1 MESAETETSYEDP
14 KASETAA
21 DISAA
26 AKTSIFFTAE
36 LPTAKQQFG
45 RQISA
50 IIAAIFI

>member
-1 MESAETETSYEDP
+1 MESAETETGYEDP

-26 AKTSIFFTAE
+26 ESTFFTAE
-36 LPTAKQQFG
+36 LPTKKQQFG

>member
-1 MESAETETSYEDP
+1 MESAETETGYEDP

-50 IIAAIFI
+50 IITAIFI